1 MTLSFDLRRVQRRT
15 LILLM
20 VSQVV
25 GSIAVALTFAV
36 SGILAAELAGSPG
49 AAGLAQA
56 TLILGAGAA
65 SYLLATL
72 MNRKGRR
79 GGLAAGYLIG
89 AIGAGMCVVAATTE
103 SFALLIAGMG
113 ALGASSAS
121 TNGCR
126 YAVTDLAPE
135 GRRATTLSMV
145 VWVATVG
152 AVVGPLMVGPAQ
164 AVSTRLG
171 LHPLAGPL
179 LVDMTGAL
187 IAALVIFSLLRP
199 DPLIVART
207 LGRPAGHRA
216 ERHQARPRRHAS
228 PLGPGIAALMLANAA
243 MVAVMVMTPLEMHHQ
258 GAAHTAIGAALSAHF
273 LGMYAFAPLSGAL
286 SDRAGVPTA
295 LVVGGAVLLF
305 SLVVL
310 IGWFGQSPFT
320 HGLGLFLVGLG
331 WSVCT
336 VAASSHIAACSMG
349 DTRVQGAADTAMTVM
364 AAAAVAVAGPLMAL
378 WGFNGL
384 LAMAA
389 VLSIGILL
397 AAHRIRPSQGITRGA
412 GGLDRENTA
421 SPAAPRSHPVSPDL
435 GLSVPA
441 TGGHPT
447 TTESDVP

>member
-1 MTLSFDLRRVQRRT
+1 MGT
-15 LILLM
+15 
-20 VSQVV
+20 
-25 GSIAVALTFAV
+25 
-36 SGILAAELAGSPG
+36 
-49 AAGLAQA
+49 
-56 TLILGAGAA
+56 GAA
-65 SYLLATL
+65 SYLLATW

-79 GGLAAGYLIG
+79 GGLAAGYLVG
-89 AIGAGMCVVAATTE
+89 AIGAATCVVAATTG
-103 SFALLIAGMG
+103 SFPLLIAGMG

-121 TNGCR
+121 TNSCR

-135 GRRATTLSMV
+135 DRRAITLSMV

-152 AVVGPLMVGPAQ
+152 AVLGPLMVGPAQ
-164 AVSTRLG
+164 AVSTQLG

-187 IAALVIFSLLRP
+187 IAALVIFGLLRP

-207 LGRPAGHRA
+207 LGRPADHRA
-216 ERHQARPRRHAS
+216 ERHRVRHTS
-228 PLGPGIAALMLANAA
+228 PLGPGIAALMLANAT

-273 LGMYAFAPLSGAL
+273 LGMYAFAPLSGIL

-295 LVVGGAVLLF
+295 LVTGGAVLLV

-310 IGWFGQSPFT
+310 AGWFGQSPFT

-336 VAASSHIAACSMG
+336 VAASSHIAARSMG

-364 AAAAVAVAGPLMAL
+364 AAAAAAAAGPLMAL

-384 LAMAA
+384 LALAA
-389 VLSIGILL
+389 VMSAGIPL
-397 AAHRIRPSQGITRGA
+397 AAHRIRPA
-412 GGLDRENTA
+412 ADRPVRSLRVRPNGVRLRFRRMAHHRQHTA
-421 SPAAPRSHPVSPDL
+421 AKRNAP
-435 GLSVPA
+435 
-441 TGGHPT
+441 
-447 TTESDVP
+447 